1 MSTIIKWK
9 MLICSNQTKWLNAS
23 VSLQKWDK
31 SRKFKAHIAPTNRC
45 YDTEDQHL
53 ACIGHADE
61 SKKHRPVAYVLAMI
75 GLSA

>member
-1 MSTIIKWK
+1 MLKPDK
-9 MLICSNQTKWLNAS
+9 MAKRS

-61 SKKHRPVAYVLAMI
+61 SKKHR
-75 GLSA
+75 